1 VISIVG
7 LGPGA
12 LDRVP
17 SPVRSMLLDPDRRV
31 VARTEHHPAAAE
43 LGQLRDVVFCDDLYQ
58 SHDGFDDVYEAI
70 ARRVIE
76 VSTAGPVV
84 YAVPGSPLIGEFAVR
99 KIRDRAHGVEVV
111 AGESFVDAILS
122 ELAYDPLDR
131 GLQILDGH
139 HLPDPLVLDKPTIVA
154 HLDRPEIF
162 ADALDAVARVI
173 APDAPVVALARLGSP
188 DAEVVAALPG
198 EIDTSLAGLRTSLFV
213 DADATGL
220 IGAVRVMRRLRSE
233 CPWDREQTHHSLVKN
248 LIEETHELIDAIS
261 QLPEDEIDW
270 VAYASVEDEL
280 GDVLLQVL
288 FHEAIAREVGAF
300 DIDGA
305 AGVLVEKLTR
315 RHPHV
320 FGDVEVADSA
330 EVKQNWDRIKE
341 EEGGASDSVLDGVPE
356 GLPAVPRAAKIQ
368 NRAAKVG
375 FDWSDATE
383 VLPKL
388 HEELAELEG
397 AISGEGDIDHEV
409 GDLLFSVINL
419 TRHLGVDPEVA
430 LRRATARFE
439 DRFRRMEEAGS
450 LDGLDL
456 EALDRR
462 WAAAKDELSGDG
474 PGTGHIRW

>member
-1 VISIVG
+1 VITIVG

-17 SPVRSMLLDPDRRV
+17 SPVRNLLLDTDRQV

-43 LGQLRDVVFCDDLYQ
+43 LAARRHVVFCDDLYQ
-58 SHDGFDDVYEAI
+58 GHDDFDDVYEAI
-70 ARRVIE
+70 SRRVIE
-76 VSTAGPVV
+76 ASAAGPVV
-84 YAVPGSPLIGEFAVR
+84 YAVPGSPLIGEFAVG
-99 KIRDRAHGVEVV
+99 KILDRAEGVEVV

-122 ELAYDPLDR
+122 ELAYDPLER

-139 HLPDPLVLDKPTIVA
+139 DLPDPLVLDKPTIVA
-154 HLDRPEIF
+154 HLDRPEVL
-162 ADALDAVARVI
+162 ADVLDAVARVI
-173 APDAPVVALARLGSP
+173 VPNAPVIALARLGSP

-198 EIDTSLAGLRTSLFV
+198 EIDVSLAGLRTSLFV
-213 DADATGL
+213 DAAPTGL

-233 CPWDREQTHHSLVKN
+233 CPWDREQTHHSLVQN

-261 QLPEDEIDW
+261 RLPEEEIDW

-305 AGVLVEKLTR
+305 AGVLVEKLIR

-320 FGDVEVADSA
+320 FGDVEVADA
-330 EVKQNWDRIKE
+330 EEVKQNWDRIKE
-341 EEGGASDSVLDGVPE
+341 EESGASESVLDGVPE
-356 GLPAVPRAAKIQ
+356 GLPAVFRAAKIQ

-375 FDWSDATE
+375 FDWSGAAE

-397 AISGEGDIDHEV
+397 AISGEGDIDGEV

-439 DRFRRMEEAGS
+439 ARFRRMEKGGP
-450 LDGLDL
+450 LDGLGL
-456 EALDRR
+456 EELDRR
-462 WAAAKDELSGDG
+462 WAAAKDELGHDG
-474 PGTGHIRW
+474 PGTGSVRW